1 MLLMYNII
9 IGTLPVSVNA
19 HVCNLNPFN
28 TNEGNPTRGNGIY
41 VPPAWCTYPQGDAI
55 TSEIIYGNPK
65 YSFGAGQQRDCRQAL
80 KKYVAPHGGCFAN
93 VNPSFYAK
101 FGLTQAQCCYTHPSP
116 TFGVMF
122 LVSADAVGQL
132 WIWIPSIGHV
142 LGGAHATDIEAVLG
156 TTRNHVNIL
165 RLISGVKFVVVVVV
179 CWLWLG
185 F

>member
-1 MLLMYNII
+1 
-9 IGTLPVSVNA
+9 
-19 HVCNLNPFN
+19 LNPFN